1 MDVHFLVSESFMSF
15 GMTNEELVA
24 SLPRLS
30 KKTFYTG
37 VDKCVNNDSYQY
49 VYSLPESVYT
59 PYKYL
64 LTTGEVVAGYNRVDS
79 KECLLK
85 VLKEKKAVYIGI
97 GILHSWS

>member
-1 MDVHFLVSESFMSF
+1 
-15 GMTNEELVA
+15 MTDEELVA
-24 SLPRLS
+24 SLPNLS
-30 KKTFYTG
+30 EETFYSPTDIYIGG
-37 VDKCVNNDSYQY
+37 VGKDSYQY
-49 VYSLPESVYT
+49 VYSLPEKVYT

-85 VLKEKKAVYIGI
+85 VLKEENAVYIGV

>member
-1 MDVHFLVSESFMSF
+1 MDVHFSVSESFMSF
-15 GMTNEELVA
+15 GMTNEELVT

-30 KKTFYTG
+30 KETFYTG
-37 VDKCVNNDSYQY
+37 VDKFINNDSYQY
-49 VYSLPESVYT
+49 VYSLPEKEYP

-79 KECLLK
+79 KERLLK
-85 VLKEKKAVYIGI
+85 VLKEEKAVYVGI

>member
-1 MDVHFLVSESFMSF
+1 
-15 GMTNEELVA
+15 MTDEELVA
-24 SLPRLS
+24 SLPNLS
-30 KKTFYTG
+30 EETFYSPADIYIGG
-37 VDKCVNNDSYQY
+37 VGKDSYQY
-49 VYSLPESVYT
+49 VYSLPEKVYT

-85 VLKEKKAVYIGI
+85 VLKEEKAVYVGI

>member
-1 MDVHFLVSESFMSF
+1 
-15 GMTNEELVA
+15 MTNEELVA

-37 VDKCVNNDSYQY
+37 VDKYVNNDSYQY

-79 KECLLK
+79 KEWLLR
-85 VLKEKKAVYIGI
+85 VLKKENAVYVGI